1 MLQLQWPRLVTL
13 LILVDVRQAE
23 GQRLREEQRQEAARR
38 REEQAAAQQRR
49 KQQSV
54 QFRKRT
60 RTGQPVMKYRIGKVL
75 EQLQSGK
82 V

>member
-1 MLQLQWPRLVTL
+1 MSKPNCSDPKWLH
-13 LILVDVRQAE
+13 QAE
-23 GQRLREEQRQEAARR
+23 AQRLREQQLQEAVRR
-38 REEQAAAQQRR
+38 KEEQARAQQRR
-49 KQQSV
+49 KQQAA

-60 RTGQPVMKYRIGKVL
+60 RTGQPVMKYRIDKVL

>member
-1 MLQLQWPRLVTL
+1 MWYEPSRSGPGWLH
-13 LILVDVRQAE
+13 QAE
-23 GQRLREEQRQEAARR
+23 AQRLKEQKLQEAVRR
-38 REEQAAAQQRR
+38 KEEQARAQQRR
-49 KQQSV
+49 KQQAA

-60 RTGQPVMKYRIGKVL
+60 RTGQPVMKYRIDKVL

>member
-1 MLQLQWPRLVTL
+1 MSKPSCSDPNWLH
-13 LILVDVRQAE
+13 QADA
-23 GQRLREEQRQEAARR
+23 QRLREQRLQEAVRR
-38 REEQAAAQQRR
+38 KEEQARAQQRR
-49 KQQSV
+49 KQQAA

-60 RTGQPVMKYRIGKVL
+60 RTGQPVMKYRIDKVL